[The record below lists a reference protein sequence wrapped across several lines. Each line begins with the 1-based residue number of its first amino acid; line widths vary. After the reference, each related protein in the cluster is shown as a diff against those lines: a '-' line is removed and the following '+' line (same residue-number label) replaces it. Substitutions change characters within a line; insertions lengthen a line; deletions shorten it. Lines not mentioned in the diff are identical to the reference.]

1 MRIMDVFQHSE
12 TFSKAYYRRNE
23 DEIVILMSQY
33 LEDNEDSYLSESV
46 EETYQSL
53 PSTEHVEYYH
63 LVFGKGLK
71 SLLEKWSEEFDIE
84 AEEYGYP
91 EYKALIPNNKE
102 QYSQLSDEQLFKIIV
117 DFVAEVASVDW
128 ETVDFSTVFNYKN

>member
-1 MRIMDVFQHSE
+1 MRIMDVYQHSE

-33 LEDNEDSYLSESV
+33 LEDNEDTYLSESV
-46 EETYQSL
+46 EETYQNL

-71 SLLEKWSEEFDIE
+71 SLLEGWSEEFDIE
-84 AEEYGYP
+84 AEGYGYP

-128 ETVDFSTVFNYKN
+128 ETVDFSSVFNYKN

>member
-1 MRIMDVFQHSE
+1 MRIMDVLQHSE

-33 LEDNEDSYLSESV
+33 LEDNEDTYLSESV

-71 SLLEKWSEEFDIE
+71 SLLEKWSEEFD
-84 AEEYGYP
+84 
-91 EYKALIPNNKE
+91 KE
-102 QYSQLSDEQLFKIIV
+102 QYRQLSDEQLFKIIV

-128 ETVDFSTVFNYKN
+128 ETVDFSSVFNYKN